1 MSAAL
6 DSRAII
12 VAGGGNDVATEMAD
26 ALASC
31 GARVRRVGG
40 DDGRV
45 DSGDDGDRD
54 PARHRI
60 LANLADR
67 DQAFAAV
74 DSAAAG
80 LGGLDALVVADVPGA
95 ARKPVPVKEMT
106 QEHFRAVWEQ
116 TMRATLFTFQAA
128 YPHMKRRGGGRLVAI
143 VPAMALS
150 GAPEYSVTA
159 AAAEGQRLL
168 MKSAARQWG
177 PEGITAN
184 AVVVATSL
192 LLPGVSDFEFS
203 LAERAL
209 GSVGSPLSDIAP
221 VVTFLCGGASHFLTG
236 TTLFCEGGLWMSA
249 P

>member
-1 MSAAL
+1 MPASMSPVLHSGAL
-6 DSRAII
+6 DNRAVI

-26 ALASC
+26 ALATC
-31 GARVRRVGG
+31 GGRVRR
-40 DDGRV
+40 
-45 DSGDDGDRD
+45 
-54 PARHRI
+54 I
-60 LANLADR
+60 LADLADR

-74 DSAAAG
+74 DSAAAE
-80 LGGLDALVVADVPGA
+80 LGGLDALVLADVPDA
-95 ARKPVPVKEMT
+95 ARKPVPMNEMT
-106 QEHFRAVWEQ
+106 EEHFRAVWEQ
-116 TMRATLFTFQAA
+116 TMRATLFTLQAA
-128 YPHMKRRGGGRLVAI
+128 YPHMKRGGAGRVVAI

-150 GAPEYSVTA
+150 GAPDYSATA

-177 PEGITAN
+177 PDGITAN
-184 AVVVATSL
+184 TVVVATSL

-209 GSVGSPLSDIAP
+209 GSVGIPLSDIAP
-221 VVTFLCGGASHFLTG
+221 VVAFLCGGASHFLTG

>member
-1 MSAAL
+1 VTIPASTSSAL
-6 DSRAII
+6 DGRGIV
-12 VAGGGNDVATEMAD
+12 VAGGGNDVAPSVAD
-26 ALASC
+26 ALAAC
-31 GARVRRVGG
+31 GARVVRVHG
-40 DDGRV
+40 DDTG
-45 DSGDDGDRD
+45 GD

-60 LANLADR
+60 GANLADR
-67 DQAFAAV
+67 DRAFAAV
-74 DSAAAG
+74 DSAAAE
-80 LGGLDALVVADVPGA
+80 LGGLDALIVAYVPDA
-95 ARKPVPVKEMT
+95 ARKPVPMKEMT
-106 QEHFRAVWEQ
+106 EEHFFAVWEQ

-128 YPHMKRRGGGRLVAI
+128 YPHMKRGGGGRLVAI

-150 GAPEYSVTA
+150 GAPEYSATA

-177 PEGITAN
+177 PDGITAN
-184 AVVVATSL
+184 TVVVATSL

-209 GSVGSPLSDIAP
+209 GSVGDPFSDIAP
-221 VVTFLCGGASHFLTG
+221 VVTLLCGEGSHFLTG